1 MRLFDNYRE
10 ASLSSRPSSDVTLL
24 DPKNT
29 GPEHR
34 TTYVMHL
41 SVKGKQL
48 DVGDALRTHVDDS
61 LTAIVGKYFGR
72 PIEANVVFSRE
83 AHLFKADI
91 SVHVGRNILLQSNA
105 EASEPY
111 PAFDTAA
118 DKIAKRLRRYKRRL
132 KDHHH
137 KGGDNGADGAISF
150 EPLTASQYILEA
162 EPDEVHIDGHD
173 EETHD
178 GAPASFDVGHDGHP
192 QPVVIAE
199 MTTAIDTLTV
209 SEAVM
214 RLDLAELP
222 ALMFRNRAHGGLN
235 MIYRRQDGNVGWIDP
250 TGSQG
255 AGA

>member
-1 MRLFDNYRE
+1 
-10 ASLSSRPSSDVTLL
+10 
-24 DPKNT
+24 
-29 GPEHR
+29 
-34 TTYVMHL
+34 MHL

-48 DVGDALRTHVDDS
+48 DVGDALRTHVDES

-132 KDHHH
+132 KDHHKH
-137 KGGDNGADGAISF
+137 GDSGEAVDGGIALA
-150 EPLTASQYILEA
+150 PLPASQYILEA
-162 EPDEVHIDGHD
+162 EPDEAHIDGYD
-173 EETHD
+173 EDTHD
-178 GAPASFDVGHDGHP
+178 AALSSPQDGQDGHP

-214 RLDLAELP
+214 RMDLAELP

-235 MIYRRQDGNVGWIDP
+235 MIYRRHDGNVGWIDP
-250 TGSQG
+250 KGTEG

>member
-1 MRLFDNYRE
+1 
-10 ASLSSRPSSDVTLL
+10 
-24 DPKNT
+24 
-29 GPEHR
+29 
-34 TTYVMHL
+34 MHL

-48 DVGDALRTHVDDS
+48 DVGDALRTHVDES

-132 KDHHH
+132 KDHHKH
-137 KGGDNGADGAISF
+137 DGDGVDGAMAMA
-150 EPLTASQYILEA
+150 PLSANQYILEA
-162 EPDEVHIDGHD
+162 EADETHIDGYDD
-173 EETHD
+173 ETLD
-178 GAPASFDVGHDGHP
+178 TAAPLANGDDGHP

-214 RLDLAELP
+214 RMDLAELP

-235 MIYRRQDGNVGWIDP
+235 MIYRRHDGNVGWIDP
-250 TGSQG
+250 TGTEG

>member
-24 DPKNT
+24 DPKNM

-48 DVGDALRTHVDDS
+48 DVGDALRTHVDES

-132 KDHHH
+132 KDHH
-137 KGGDNGADGAISF
+137 KGSDNGAEGAISY
-150 EPLTASQYILEA
+150 EPLPASQYILEA
-162 EPDEVHIDGHD
+162 GPDDAHMDGHD
-173 EETHD
+173 DDSHD
-178 GAPASFDVGHDGHP
+178 ATPASSVDGKDDHA
-192 QPVVIAE
+192 QHVVIAE